1 MVMGKKERYLCLQRR
16 GKSKKSIS
24 DIFLRALDVEF
35 IEEKIKLT
43 DLFLKSA

>member
-1 MVMGKKERYLCLQRR
+1 MVMGKRTDNCAFKE
-16 GKSKKSIS
+16 GKSKSIS
-24 DIFLRALDVEF
+24 DIFFRALDVEF

>member
-1 MVMGKKERYLCLQRR
+1 MVMGKRKDICAFKE
-16 GKSKKSIS
+16 GKSKSIS
-24 DIFLRALDVEF
+24 DIFLRALDIEF